1 MISPSAQLSQE
12 TPEAKTAAAQT
23 ALESREAP
31 AVSKKTNRKC
41 KSEEKGKNTKSK
53 SYQQWDARI
62 VMLFV
67 ATGMDEIVMCDENK
81 TDRPLSHY
89 KWHKCFDT
97 RTIPSC
103 STCYGKCCSGSS
115 GIESTFKFSDIF
127 SRKLQKCKDACEY
140 VDDLLDMRRALR
152 EINGRMDD
160 SELVRIVVCDVHM
173 VYLIYQQHRHEQG
186 PPCAGDQRSYWYV
199 QEH

>member
-1 MISPSAQLSQE
+1 MATLLPMFNYKLDFKL
-12 TPEAKTAAAQT
+12 TG
-23 ALESREAP
+23 
-31 AVSKKTNRKC
+31 V
-41 KSEEKGKNTKSK
+41 K

-97 RTIPSC
+97 RTIPS
-103 STCYGKCCSGSS
+103 
-115 GIESTFKFSDIF
+115 
-127 SRKLQKCKDACEY
+127 RKLQKCKDACEY

-173 VYLIYQQHRHEQG
+173 VIATNKDRRVLEIKEAIGMCKNIEHVTECISCDRRGDGQG
-186 PPCAGDQRSYWYV
+186 HLREVFEVIARERVGDHVDTASTLAVSTWYEGRSTKGPV
-199 QEH
+199 G